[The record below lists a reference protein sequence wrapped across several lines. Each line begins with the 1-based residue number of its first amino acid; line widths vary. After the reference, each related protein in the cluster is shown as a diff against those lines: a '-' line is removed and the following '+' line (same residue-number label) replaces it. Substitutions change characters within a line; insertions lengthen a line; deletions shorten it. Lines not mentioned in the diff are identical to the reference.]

1 MPWLTKQSWAFF
13 LAYEK
18 SNEVLK
24 GLSTDLVEKA
34 KQWQMIYEAKEPD
47 NLPLHEPWYSRLT
60 RFHKLVIVGAL
71 RTDKLMELA
80 TTFVS
85 DHVGY
90 KFVEPVQLDLG
101 RVFSG
106 MVISSPRLYSVA
118 QLSNLW

>member
-1 MPWLTKQSWAFF
+1 MTKQSWAFF

-18 SNEVLK
+18 SNEVLR
-24 GLSTDLVEKA
+24 GLSSDLVEKA

-106 MVISSPRLYSVA
+106 MVISQAFCFTTSR
-118 QLSNLW
+118 